1 VRTLKTVLIFF
12 VSGLCAGS
20 LFGWLISTPRLTS
33 FWFRKGDK
41 FLIPTFRYYLGIGLF
56 LLLGL
61 TLAYSFSCMRGWVA
75 RPTTKTL
82 FKQSSAA
89 VVVAT
94 SAFLIFAGMTLVGAP
109 FSDDLEIRYLLAIVG
124 FVLLISTACWIL
136 TSTLYYPGVLA
147 FLLTIPVAI
156 ALLYLLAKV
165 LTIPGE
171 WSEMVTYL
179 ILDSLLAAACGFW
192 IARSNPP
199 QGLIAD

>member
-1 VRTLKTVLIFF
+1 MCCRD
-12 VSGLCAGS
+12 S
-20 LFGWLISTPRLTS
+20 
-33 FWFRKGDK
+33 
-41 FLIPTFRYYLGIGLF
+41 IG
-56 LLLGL
+56 G
-61 TLAYSFSCMRGWVA
+61 
-75 RPTTKTL
+75 
-82 FKQSSAA
+82 
-89 VVVAT
+89 VVVVT
-94 SAFLIFAGMTLVGAP
+94 SGFLIFAGMTLVGAP

-124 FVLLISTACWIL
+124 VVLLISTACWIL

-171 WSEMVTYL
+171 MVTYL